1 LSLVGSVHNTD
12 CGQEYLAGGP
22 QQQAA
27 QHEKCEREKNGYHLL
42 HAATI
47 ALL

>member
-1 LSLVGSVHNTD
+1 VGPVHNTD
-12 CGQEYLAGGP
+12 CRQEFLAGGP

-27 QHEKCEREKNGYHLL
+27 QREKREREKNGYHLL

-47 ALL
+47 TE